1 VAAADKAEAL
11 LCGLGVPQDEIDREA
26 VRRLPTPHRSYGPA
40 KSARI
45 LRTLT
50 TGHITLT
57 PTDWALLARLD
68 WSPDLRHH
76 YRAVWLEAVMRSP
89 GYRGA
94 GLDNGEAAQ
103 VSDQA
108 LRSALTRATASG
120 VTPVDAGRRIMG
132 ILPTRAD
139 DRAHLLTRLSRTPS
153 LGVDAVFLGALTC
166 PAATDRD
173 RTGVLGTSWPYLVT
187 VMDLPDYFGRLM
199 SARSA
204 PAHIRL
210 SQRGRLVA
218 AAALVVLLLIVGVL
232 AVVLV

>member
-40 KSARI
+40 ESARI

-50 TGHITLT
+50 TGHTDLT
-57 PTDWALLARLD
+57 PTDWVLLSRLD

-89 GYRGA
+89 EYRGA
-94 GLDNGEAAQ
+94 RLDNGEVAK
-103 VSDQA
+103 VSDHA
-108 LRSALTRATASG
+108 LRSALSRATAAG
-120 VTPVDAGRRIMG
+120 VTLEDAGRRIMG
-132 ILPTRAD
+132 LLPPRAG
-139 DRAHLLTRLSRTPS
+139 DRVDLLTRLSRTPQ
-153 LGVDAVFLGALTC
+153 LGVDAVFLGALTS
-166 PAATDRD
+166 PEATDRD

-187 VMDLPDYFGRLM
+187 EIDLPDYFGRLM
-199 SARSA
+199 GVRST
-204 PAHIRL
+204 PTHPRL

-218 AAALVVLLLIVGVL
+218 AAALVVLLLIVI
-232 AVVLV
+232 AVVTVLL